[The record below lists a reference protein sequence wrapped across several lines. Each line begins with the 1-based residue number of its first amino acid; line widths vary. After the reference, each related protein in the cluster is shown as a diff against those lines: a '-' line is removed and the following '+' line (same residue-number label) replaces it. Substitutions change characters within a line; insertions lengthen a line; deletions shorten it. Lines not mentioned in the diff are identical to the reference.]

1 MHYLIIH
8 ELGHTLGMNHNMKA
22 TQLLSPDEAWDK
34 TAIKDGILAGSIMDY
49 PAVNFAPT
57 REQQTLFYSISPGP
71 YDDWF
76 IEYGYSEGLADPA
89 AEQRRLEAILS
100 RSTDPRLAFGND
112 ADDMRAP
119 GAGIDPRVNIYD
131 MSSDAVTFSSRQMT
145 IMQNTLNGL
154 PARLPPAGNSYQEIS
169 SAVDAIM
176 TLWGNSAAVTS
187 RYIGGIYVD
196 RAMVGQAGGSQ
207 PFTPVEAA
215 RQRQAMEVLEEQVFA
230 PDAFSL
236 SPELLRI
243 TAPQR
248 RGFDHYGKT
257 EDPKIHDAVLKVQT
271 GVLDH
276 LLNPVVLKRVS
287 DSSLY
292 GNGYTLGAVFT
303 DLTDSIFS
311 ADAKGNVNSYRR
323 NLQTEYVN
331 RLARMAKGEGY
342 DTASVAMAVYSLN
355 RIEDLVDAKGNTNVE
370 TTAHRQNLELII
382 ERALSADAVV
392 VKQG

>member
-1 MHYLIIH
+1 
-8 ELGHTLGMNHNMKA
+8 
-22 TQLLSPDEAWDK
+22 
-34 TAIKDGILAGSIMDY
+34 
-49 PAVNFAPT
+49 
-57 REQQTLFYSISPGP
+57 
-71 YDDWF
+71 
-76 IEYGYSEGLADPA
+76 
-89 AEQRRLEAILS
+89 
-100 RSTDPRLAFGND
+100 
-112 ADDMRAP
+112 
-119 GAGIDPRVNIYD
+119 
-131 MSSDAVTFSSRQMT
+131 
-145 IMQNTLNGL
+145 
-154 PARLPPAGNSYQEIS
+154 
-169 SAVDAIM
+169 
-176 TLWGNSAAVTS
+176 
-187 RYIGGIYVD
+187 
-196 RAMVGQAGGSQ
+196 MVGQAGGSQ